1 VPRGRAIEL
10 LRVPEGGGA
19 NERSSLHQFLRIE
32 IEVLVWIPAN
42 RSRQTNQTKTKN
54 ERRNKIMRKSLPIL
68 LTAIVIAS
76 IGLTSFAAEQSA
88 PSGVVNINT
97 ADVAQLSL
105 LPRVGARAAQRIV
118 DYRKEHGNF
127 QKATDLM
134 QVKGF
139 GDKTFERLSSY
150 ITVEG
155 KTTLTSKI
163 RSPRKPRS
171 SKAS

>member
-1 VPRGRAIEL
+1 
-10 LRVPEGGGA
+10 
-19 NERSSLHQFLRIE
+19 
-32 IEVLVWIPAN
+32 
-42 RSRQTNQTKTKN
+42 
-54 ERRNKIMRKSLPIL
+54 MRKSLPIL

-76 IGLTSFAAEQSA
+76 IGLTSFAAEPSA

>member
-1 VPRGRAIEL
+1 
-10 LRVPEGGGA
+10 
-19 NERSSLHQFLRIE
+19 
-32 IEVLVWIPAN
+32 
-42 RSRQTNQTKTKN
+42 
-54 ERRNKIMRKSLPIL
+54 MRKSLPIL

-76 IGLTSFAAEQSA
+76 IGLTSYAAEQA
-88 PSGVVNINT
+88 ASGVVNINT
-97 ADVAQLSL
+97 ADVSQLSL

-155 KTTLTSKI
+155 KTTLTSKV